1 MDGQVRTMLIIGEVL
16 FLTILMSCLLGGL
29 WLTLFDL
36 GLKLKYRRAVVMA
49 LVAVGCLVVAF
60 FAVHLI
66 SFYPAI

>member
-1 MDGQVRTMLIIGEVL
+1 MLIIGEVF

-36 GLKLKYRRAVVMA
+36 GLKPKYRRAVVMA
-49 LVAVGCLVVAF
+49 LVAMGCLAVAF

-66 SFYPAI
+66 SFYPAT